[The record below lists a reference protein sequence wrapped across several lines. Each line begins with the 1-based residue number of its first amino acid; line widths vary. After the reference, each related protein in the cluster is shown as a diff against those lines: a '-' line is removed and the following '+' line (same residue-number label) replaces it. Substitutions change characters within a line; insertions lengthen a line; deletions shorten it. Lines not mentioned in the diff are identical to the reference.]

1 MINNVGLEKKSK
13 ITFEDISIEFMED
26 KKKKVKIQSLIKD
39 INLNKYILNYL
50 GKIAINDLNVST
62 YKQFKNE
69 LDNKNLSTVYKNKIH
84 NQVISLIK
92 YANKIYGINNQVPQ
106 ICDKFY
112 NPNEIKKEMKFFTLD
127 EFKVF
132 LSVIDDEKW
141 KLFFEILFYC
151 GLRQGELQAIT
162 WNDINFKKSTIS
174 ITKTLTTKI
183 KGEKWTISAPKTK
196 NSIRELP
203 INQNI
208 SNKLKALKEK
218 QKMMVEFN
226 DNWFAM
232 GNFEPIK
239 ENNIQNHKNKYC
251 DLAGIK
257 RIRIHDFRHSCASFL
272 LNNRADIITVSKYLG
287 HASISF
293 TLDTYTHFIKI
304 NLTKFPI

>member
-1 MINNVGLEKKSK
+1 
-13 ITFEDISIEFMED
+13 MEN
-26 KKKKVKIQSLIKD
+26 KKKKVKIQYLIKD

-162 WNDINFKKSTIS
+162 WNDINFEKSTIF

-183 KGEKWTISAPKTK
+183 KGEKWTISSPKTK
-196 NSIRELP
+196 TSKRILP
-203 INQNI
+203 ITKI
-208 SNKLKALKEK
+208 LLEELKKLKSDQQKIINFSNSWFVVGDIEPLKET
-218 QKMMVEFN
+218 
-226 DNWFAM
+226 
-232 GNFEPIK
+232 
-239 ENNIQNHKNKYC
+239 NICNHKNKYC
-251 DLAGIK
+251 KLANVK
-257 RIRIHDFRHSCASFL
+257 TIRIHDFRHSCASFL
-272 LNNRADIITVSKYLG
+272 INNNADILTVSKYLG
-287 HASISF
+287 HANVSV
-293 TLDTYTHFIKI
+293 TLNTYTHFYEEKLNDIPKLINKI
-304 NLTKFPI
+304 CT

>member
-1 MINNVGLEKKSK
+1 
-13 ITFEDISIEFMED
+13 
-26 KKKKVKIQSLIKD
+26 
-39 INLNKYILNYL
+39 
-50 GKIAINDLNVST
+50 
-62 YKQFKNE
+62 
-69 LDNKNLSTVYKNKIH
+69 
-84 NQVISLIK
+84 
-92 YANKIYGINNQVPQ
+92 
-106 ICDKFY
+106 
-112 NPNEIKKEMKFFTLD
+112 MKFFTLD

-239 ENNIQNHKNKYC
+239 ENNIQNH
-251 DLAGIK
+251 
-257 RIRIHDFRHSCASFL
+257 
-272 LNNRADIITVSKYLG
+272 
-287 HASISF
+287 
-293 TLDTYTHFIKI
+293 
-304 NLTKFPI
+304 